1 MPIVYYPN
9 RVYRAKEP
17 AIDRV
22 MSKMKPVL
30 VSGSQ
35 NTASTALDTTIS
47 NDKSW
52 QINSIALT
60 FSDTTERTFTA
71 SIVNGIKI
79 VEDLNDYLWFQITSS
94 APQRIILDAGF
105 YTGTEL
111 AAELKSKLD
120 ANTAFSALS
129 ITFTVAY
136 SATTGIFTITPS
148 SGQIKYLNV
157 ARQTLPIRDSIAG
170 HLFGLNTTT
179 DFAANVASDTAIYGL
194 NSEIAILTE
203 ANNSSTSYFHE
214 YIHTLTLDQ
223 AINISSNVGANVTVG
238 YVVNYENIE
247 SY

>member
-22 MSKMKPVL
+22 MSKMKPIL

-35 NTASTALDTTIS
+35 NTASTALDATIS
-47 NDKSW
+47 SDRSW
-52 QINSIALT
+52 QVNSIALT
-60 FSDTTERTFTA
+60 FNNTTARNFSA

-79 VEDLNDYLWFQITSS
+79 VQDLNDYLWFQITSS
-94 APQRIILDAGF
+94 LPQRIILDAGF

-111 AAELKSKLD
+111 AAELQSKLN
-120 ANTAFSALS
+120 ANTEFSSLS

-136 SATTGIFTITPS
+136 DSSSGIFTITPN
-148 SGQIKYLNV
+148 SGQIKYLSV
-157 ARQTLPIRDSIAG
+157 ARQALPIRDSIAG

-179 DFAANVASDTAIYGL
+179 NFAANVASDTAVYGL
-194 NSEIAILTE
+194 NSETAILTE
-203 ANNSSTSYFHE
+203 ANNSSTSYLHE

-223 AINISSNVGANVTVG
+223 AINITSNVGANVIVG
-238 YVVNYENIE
+238 YIVNYENIE